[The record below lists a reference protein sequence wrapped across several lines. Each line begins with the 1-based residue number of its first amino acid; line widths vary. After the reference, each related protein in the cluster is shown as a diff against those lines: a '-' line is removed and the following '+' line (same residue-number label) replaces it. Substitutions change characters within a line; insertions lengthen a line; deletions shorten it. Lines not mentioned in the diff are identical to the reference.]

1 MRALIWLIGLFSVA
15 AGLSIAAR
23 YNDGYVLLVLPPW
36 RVEVSLN
43 LAVLAVV
50 AGFVLVYMLVRLVMN
65 TLAMPGQVQA
75 FRSRKAREKGV
86 RALHTAVIS
95 LFEGRYGQAIKSA
108 EIAVNTN
115 EAPGLAALVAARA
128 AHAMRDEPRFE
139 AWLAKAAAHDGEIRS
154 ARLMTQADL
163 HCRSRNFDAATAS
176 LEALRRG
183 GQRHIAAL
191 RLALKVH
198 QDAGNW
204 EEVLRLARQLEKH
217 KAIGS
222 EYAAILKAR
231 CHQELLKGLEND
243 PAGLLRYFDGLPSVE
258 RRDSKLAALTARS
271 LIESGDGASA
281 QRVIEQSLES
291 TWDPLLARLY
301 AQCQGGD
308 VMARLAQAE
317 TWLKAHPQ
325 EANLLLTLGK
335 LCIEQKLWGKAQSYL
350 EAALAVEPGRITH
363 LELAHLFDQ
372 LNRPE
377 SANRHYRAAAAF

>member
-43 LAVLAVV
+43 LTVLAVLA
-50 AGFVLVYMLVRLVMN
+50 AFILTYLLVRLVMN

-75 FRSRKAREKGV
+75 FRRRKVQEKGV
-86 RALHTAVIS
+86 RALHTAVVS
-95 LFEGRYGQAIKSA
+95 LFEGRYGHAIKSA
-108 EIAVNTN
+108 EIAVKAG
-115 EAPGLAALVAARA
+115 EAPGLSALVAARA

-139 AWLAKAAAHDGEIRS
+139 SWLAQAATHDAEIRS

-198 QDAGNW
+198 QDAGHW

-217 KAIGS
+217 KAIGG

-243 PAGLLRYFDGLPSVE
+243 PAGLLRYFDNLPTAE
-258 RRDSKLAALTARS
+258 RKDSKLAALTARA
-271 LIESGDGASA
+271 LIESGDSVNA

-301 AQCQGGD
+301 AECQGGD
-308 VMARLAQAE
+308 VLARIGRAE
-317 TWLKAHPQ
+317 KWLKDHPQ
-325 EANLLLTLGK
+325 DASLLLGLGR
-335 LCIEQKLWGKAQSYL
+335 LCIQQKLWGKAQSYL
-350 EAALAVEPGRITH
+350 EAALAVEPDRTAH
-363 LELAHLFDQ
+363 LDLARLFDQ
-372 LNRPE
+372 LGRGE
-377 SANRHYRAAAAF
+377 SANRHYRAAAEF

>member
-43 LAVLAVV
+43 LMVLAVLA
-50 AGFVLVYMLVRLVMN
+50 AFVLVYLLVRLVMN

-75 FRSRKAREKGV
+75 FRRRKAREKGV
-86 RALHTAVIS
+86 RAVYTAVVS

-108 EIAVNTN
+108 EIAVNSG

-139 AWLAKAAAHDGEIRS
+139 SWLAKAAAHDGEVRA

-198 QDAGNW
+198 QDAGHW

-258 RRDSKLAALTARS
+258 RRDSKLAALTAGS
-271 LIESGDGASA
+271 LIESGDSA
-281 QRVIEQSLES
+281 NVQRIIEQSLES

-301 AQCQGGD
+301 AKCQGGD
-308 VMARLAQAE
+308 VVARLAQGE
-317 TWLKAHPQ
+317 KWLKAHPQ